1 MTLTEFVDPTE
12 IGSWIPAATL
22 TSSRPGQWC
31 GLGLSVLA
39 HHPWEGEVPPWRDYL
54 FTTFTRPGNVAR
66 RLGGAWQTETFENG
80 DVTLLPRGLASQW
93 QWGDSLENIHLYV
106 AEHYLA
112 GIAQDVFD
120 CDEGSLELIDRLK
133 ISDPAI
139 SSAIRLL
146 AAEVEGGGYAEQLF
160 VDSLGTQICI
170 HILRKYCF
178 RGKEIHL
185 PNGGLARVDAKRVA
199 DYIEA
204 GLSSAL
210 NIRELAA
217 VARMSPFHFARKF
230 KEQFGLSPHRYVMAR
245 RLELARRLMLA
256 CDLSIKQIA
265 GRCGF
270 YDQSHL
276 TRLYRANF
284 GITPRM
290 AQTARDTKAEA

>member
-22 TSSRPGQWC
+22 ASSRPGQWC
-31 GLGLSVLA
+31 GLGLSILS
-39 HHPWEGEVPPWRDYL
+39 HRPWEGEVPPWRDYL
-54 FTTFTRPGNVAR
+54 FTAFTRPGAVAR
-66 RLGGAWQTETFENG
+66 SLGGAWQSEMFEDG
-80 DVTLLPRGLASQW
+80 DVTLLPRGRASHW
-93 QWGDSLENIHLYV
+93 QWGDSLQNIHLYV

-112 GIAQDVFD
+112 GIAQDVFGR
-120 CDEGSLELIDRLK
+120 DESSLELVDRLR

-146 AAEVEGGGYAEQLF
+146 AGEVEAGGYGEQLF
-160 VDSLGTQICI
+160 VDSVGTQICI

-178 RGKEIHL
+178 LGQEIRL
-185 PNGGLARVDAKRVA
+185 PNGGLDRADAKRVA

-204 GLSSAL
+204 GLSSPL
-210 NIRELAA
+210 SIRELAS

-245 RLELARRLMLA
+245 RLELARRLMMA
-256 CDLSIKQIA
+256 YDLSIKQIA
-265 GRCGF
+265 SRCGF

-276 TRLYRANF
+276 TRLYRARY
-284 GITPRM
+284 GITPRLS
-290 AQTARDTKAEA
+290 QVEQDVEAEV